1 MFMWLTAFPVAP
13 ELLMADEFFILAVKH
28 RLGLRPMDD
37 LPAKCS
43 CGAVL
48 REDPQHFFS
57 CRLLKRKA
65 MTQRHDSIVRLLRDL
80 FHKVGA
86 VVLVEPRIYDTKRV
100 RPDLDILLPD
110 QNLILDVA
118 VTHPTAMSRKSPKPL
133 AAANGLESTKIKD
146 YAAWAQERGGKF
158 YGFVLETHGAFGK
171 GAVEVL
177 KHLAKAAVT
186 ANLAMPPGDFLRLS
200 KQSLSVALQRGNGLV
215 AKMGA
220 IQARATN
227 AAAERASR
235 ARYNIR
241 PKAA

>member
-1 MFMWLTAFPVAP
+1 MI
-13 ELLMADEFFILAVKH
+13 ADEFYLLAVKH

-48 REDPQHFFS
+48 GDDPQHFFS

-80 FHKVGA
+80 FYKVGA
-86 VVLVEPRIYDTKRV
+86 VVHVEPRIYDTKRV

-110 QNLILDVA
+110 QNLMLDVA
-118 VTHPTAMSRKSPKPL
+118 ITHPGAPSRKSVKPL
-133 AAANGLESTKIKD
+133 AAANATEATKNRD
-146 YAAWAQERGGKF
+146 YSAWAQALGGKF
-158 YGFVLETHGAFGK
+158 YGFVMETHGALGK

-177 KHLAKAAVT
+177 KRLAKAAVT
-186 ANLAMPPGDFLRLS
+186 ANLAMPPGDFLRLA

-227 AAAERASR
+227 AAAERASG
-235 ARYNIR
+235 AR
-241 PKAA
+241 